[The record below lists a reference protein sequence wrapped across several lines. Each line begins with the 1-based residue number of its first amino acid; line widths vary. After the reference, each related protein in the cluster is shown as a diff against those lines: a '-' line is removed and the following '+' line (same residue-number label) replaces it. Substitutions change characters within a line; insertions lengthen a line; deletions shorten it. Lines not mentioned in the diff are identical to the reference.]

1 MNTLRKMLAWQVVAT
16 HISVSPSN
24 ISNFRIK
31 LWKVLLQKQTSTVSL
46 GFTSIPPTAW
56 CVQRIMAVDLLE
68 VKWNSSPS
76 LVWLC
81 WFWWASWVMP
91 CTACCGNGPACA
103 PGERGGGN
111 GVLMSWF
118 QWVKFSFDR
127 NIYIPLVSSGPVA
140 SKQNLDVFPNRTCS
154 DFRMPP
160 YVITVVITVVL
171 PMLSASPTGACVFWA
186 WAVCQWSSDRRLVE
200 AEHGW
205 KGMEWTQHL
214 TK

>member
-1 MNTLRKMLAWQVVAT
+1 MNG
-16 HISVSPSN
+16 
-24 ISNFRIK
+24 FYY
-31 LWKVLLQKQTSTVSL
+31 VLLLNKHLQSLYVSL
-46 GFTSIPPTAW
+46 RFPRVMCPVDTGHPP
-56 CVQRIMAVDLLE
+56 MAVDLLE

-81 WFWWASWVMP
+81 WFWWASWGMP

-103 PGERGGGN
+103 RGGGAMGFWCRDSSESN
-111 GVLMSWF
+111 LASE
-118 QWVKFSFDR
+118 
-127 NIYIPLVSSGPVA
+127 IYIPLVSSGPVA

-154 DFRMPP
+154 DFRTPP

-200 AEHGW
+200 AGHAW